1 MKLTLC
7 QFLVEKLNSAARF
20 SNIGKPNLT
29 LFLGSVFLL
38 SLSDGLSVSVGG
50 YVDISELV
58 ALSDG
63 LFAEC
68 LGVSLFSLLINPLV
82 IEILWRLIHLI
93 FKYLNS
99 LGLSNSFPVLSSPE
113 LSSIEHTAHG
123 CRAPPA

>member
-1 MKLTLC
+1 M
-7 QFLVEKLNSAARF
+7 
-20 SNIGKPNLT
+20 
-29 LFLGSVFLL
+29 L
-38 SLSDGLSVSVGG
+38 SLSDGLSVFVGG

-58 ALSDG
+58 VLSDS

-68 LGVSLFSLLINPLV
+68 LGISLFSLLIHPLV

-99 LGLSNSFPVLSSPE
+99 LGLSNFFPVLSSPE
-113 LSSIEHTAHG
+113 LSTVDHMAHG

>member
-1 MKLTLC
+1 MKLTVF
-7 QFLVEKLNSAARF
+7 QFLIEKLSSVASFTNL
-20 SNIGKPNLT
+20 GKTNLT

-50 YVDISELV
+50 YVDIGELV

-99 LGLSNSFPVLSSPE
+99 LGLSNCFPVLSSLE
-113 LSSIEHTAHG
+113 FSSIEHTAHG